1 MGRSAVT
8 RPHRAASGAA
18 LGAVLAGYGVL
29 QWLGRTYGA
38 TRAERR
44 RRLPGDELCAAP
56 QAITTHGITIAA
68 PPEHI
73 WPWLV
78 QMGWG
83 RGQWYTAR
91 WVDRLLFP
99 ANGPSADRLVPEW
112 QRLEP
117 GDRVLDGPPA
127 AHCAFVVRQLEPE
140 HYLVLHSTEHLPPGW
155 ADRYGAAIDW
165 SWAFVLERGPGGTTR
180 LLVRSRVRLRPWWV
194 AACYLGVIVP
204 ADFVMAGQMLR
215 GLRARAEATS
225 AEDLADL
232 RAPRQARPGRSA
244 C

>member
-1 MGRSAVT
+1 MTSRRAW
-8 RPHRAASGAA
+8 RAAT
-18 LGAVLAGYGVL
+18 LGAVLTGYAGL

-38 TRAERR
+38 ARAERR
-44 RRLPGDELCAAP
+44 RRLPGDELCVAA
-56 QAITTHGITIAA
+56 QARTTHAITIEA
-68 PPEHI
+68 PLERV

-117 GDRVLDGPPA
+117 GDRVLDGPPSA
-127 AHCAFVVRQLEPE
+127 SCAFVVRLLEPE
-140 HYLVLHSTEHLPPGW
+140 HHLVLHSTEHLPPGW
-155 ADRYGAAIDW
+155 ADRYGAAMDW
-165 SWAFVLERGPGGTTR
+165 SWAFVLEPGPGGTTR

-194 AACYLGVIVP
+194 AAFYLGVVVP

-215 GLRARAEATS
+215 GLRARAEATT

-232 RAPRQARPGRSA
+232 RGLRPARSGRPA

>member
-1 MGRSAVT
+1 VS
-8 RPHRAASGAA
+8 
-18 LGAVLAGYGVL
+18 GAVLAGYGVL

-56 QAITTHGITIAA
+56 QATTTHGITIAA
-68 PPEHI
+68 PPERI

-127 AHCAFVVRQLEPE
+127 AHCGFVVRLLEPE
-140 HYLVLHSTEHLPPGW
+140 HHLVLHSTEHLPPGW
-155 ADRYGAAIDW
+155 AEVPPMMGDETAALSSTLWPSSGGGKAEQAAVRAMRRTRDDRIVCFN
-165 SWAFVLERGPGGTTR
+165 SETLLE
-180 LLVRSRVRLRPWWV
+180 
-194 AACYLGVIVP
+194 P
-204 ADFVMAGQMLR
+204 AG
-215 GLRARAEATS
+215 
-225 AEDLADL
+225 LADVVS
-232 RAPRQARPGRSA
+232 AARGGATAAFDGADRSA
-244 C
+244 HRRRAALFT